1 LPKPLSRAV
10 YGGFPQFV
18 QTLFSPIF
26 AAHFFNVQYTIMS
39 IIQQIRE
46 KYAAVSIAVI
56 ALSLVGFILT
66 DYFQSR
72 TGGGRRNTSSTIG
85 EINGSTINV
94 TDFQKKVQQTEEQY
108 SSQGMQVNDEMRQ
121 QIIEQ
126 VWNGEIETKLMEG
139 ELSKLGVDFT
149 STDLNETLYGA
160 NPPQDLAQNFTDPK
174 TGIYDAAAARQAIN
188 AMRKKKAT
196 DPQRIQF
203 ERYIDYLIESGKRN
217 KYNAMLSGSVFYP
230 KWLSDKDIADQNSIA
245 SISYVAVPYSTISDS
260 TVEVSD
266 TDINNYVS
274 KHKSEFKQEE
284 ISTISYVVFDAAPTS
299 TDSAALANTLR
310 GKIAEFTA
318 AADVKQY
325 LSREGS
331 EAPYYEG
338 YIGTKESKQPMK
350 DSINRIN
357 PGQVY
362 GPYLDGGTYVLAK
375 MIAKTTIPDTVK
387 VRHILVA
394 TVQRDPQTGA
404 SVPVRDDSTAKKR
417 IDSVVTFINAGQKWD
432 SVCIKY
438 SDDGSKDKGGV
449 YENVVSGGMVPEFN
463 DFIFTGKTGERKIV
477 KTDFGYH
484 YVEILTQKGAQ
495 TGTKI
500 GYYSKSILP
509 SDETI
514 NSASTAATQFAA
526 ESRNAKEFEAT
537 AKKKGISPRI
547 AEMKPNESNIIGIG
561 NARRLVKWVYDNK
574 EGTVSEPESFGDKFI
589 VALITEKKKE
599 GLANA
604 KTARPQVES
613 IIRNRKKAEQIIAKI
628 GNSRDLNAIAGS
640 FKTTVQRADSISFLS
655 PFIAGVGMEPKVIG
669 ASFNAKNKGNVSEPI
684 TGSSGVFLIKTE
696 TVGMKSAT
704 DMDYTMRRM
713 QMEQGSKQNMLVQS
727 SSALRKAAK
736 IKDQRIKFY

>member
-1 LPKPLSRAV
+1 
-10 YGGFPQFV
+10 
-18 QTLFSPIF
+18 
-26 AAHFFNVQYTIMS
+26 MS

-72 TGGGRRNTSSTIG
+72 SGGGGRPNTSSTIG
-85 EINGSTINV
+85 EINGTSINI
-94 TDFQKKVQQTEEQY
+94 TDFEKKIQQTEEQY
-108 SSQGMQVNDEMRQ
+108 RGQGMQVNDEMRQ

-126 VWNGEIETKLMEG
+126 VWNSEIETKLMEG
-139 ELSKLGVDFT
+139 EVSKLGIDFT

-174 TGIYDAAAARQAIN
+174 TGLFDAAAARQAIN
-188 AMRKKKAT
+188 AIRKKKAT

-203 ERYIDYLIESGKRN
+203 EKYLDYLIESGKRN

-245 SISYVAVPYSTISDS
+245 SINYVAIPYSTISDS
-260 TVEVSD
+260 SVTVSD
-266 TDINNYVS
+266 ADINNYIS

-284 ISTISYVVFDAAPTS
+284 SSTISYVVFDAAPTS
-299 TDSAALANTLR
+299 ADSAALATTLR
-310 GKIAEFTA
+310 GKIADFTA

-338 YIGTKESKQPMK
+338 YVGTKESKQPMK

-357 PGQVY
+357 PGQIY

-404 SVPVRDDSTAKKR
+404 SIPVRDDSTAKKR

-432 SVCIKY
+432 SVCVNY

-484 YVEILTQKGAQ
+484 YVEILTQKGSQLAS
-495 TGTKI
+495 KVA
-500 GYYSKSILP
+500 YYSKSILP
-509 SDETI
+509 SDET
-514 NSASTAATQFAA
+514 NNNASTAATQFAA
-526 ESRNAKEFEAT
+526 ESRNAKQFEET
-537 AKKKGISPRI
+537 AKKKNLSPRI
-547 AEMKPNESNIIGIG
+547 AEMKPTESNIIGIG

-589 VALITEKKKE
+589 VALITEKKGE
-599 GLANA
+599 GLVSA
-604 KTARPQVES
+604 KNARPQVET
-613 IIRNRKKAEQIIAKI
+613 IIRNKKKAEQIVAKI
-628 GNSRDLNAIAGS
+628 GNSRDLNAVANS

-655 PFIAGVGMEPKVIG
+655 PFIPGIGMEPKLIG
-669 ASFNAKNKGNVSEPI
+669 SSFNPKNKASVSEPI
-684 TGSSGVFLIKTE
+684 SGSTGVFLIKTE
-696 TVGMKSAT
+696 TVGMKPAT
-704 DMDYTMRRM
+704 DMDYIMRRM
-713 QMEQGSKQNMLVQS
+713 QMEQGGKQNMVGQS
-727 SSALRKAAK
+727 GAALRKAAK